1 MKLLNKCLDKPL
13 SYDETYEDTII
24 PIDERIKLAD
34 DLRSMEDK
42 FYKIFDL
49 NPLPMAIHTI
59 DDNILIDFNDAFL
72 KIVGIKS
79 KLDLIGKN
87 TSETG
92 LNLLKSEDKSYFL
105 NQIKKN
111 GKFENYYFTFRNMKG
126 ELLRGLVS
134 GTIIELNNQKCLL
147 SICQI
152 VYRKCFFQLFNRN
165 FIF

>member
-1 MKLLNKCLDKPL
+1 MIFPQIFELFNHDRQQISEVYLFSGGVDSGNVLHAF
-13 SYDETYEDTII
+13 
-24 PIDERIKLAD
+24 ID
-34 DLRSMEDK
+34 
-42 FYKIFDL
+42 
-49 NPLPMAIHTI
+49 N
-59 DDNILIDFNDAFL
+59 NILIDFNDAFL
-72 KIVGIKS
+72 KIVGVKY

-152 VYRKCFFQLFNRN
+152 VYRKCFFQLWIKL
-165 FIF
+165 FIYRA